1 MAMHHV
7 ADTPAM
13 LRALWRH
20 LQPGGRVALAD
31 LDAEDGSFHPPG
43 VEGVFHHGFDRE
55 SFAAHLRDAGFDDVV
70 IDTACVV
77 TRDAKRFP
85 VFLATARRR

>member
-1 MAMHHV
+1 MS
-7 ADTPAM
+7 
-13 LRALWRH
+13 
-20 LQPGGRVALAD
+20 RVEVTVTD
-31 LDAEDGSFHPPG
+31 L
-43 VEGVFHHGFDRE
+43 FDVY
-55 SFAAHLRDAGFDDVV
+55 LRDVGFDDDV